1 MIKLLGCFM
10 IVGASVFIGLNYI
23 RSLRVRVAGIRAM
36 IELLTS
42 IKIKINYELSALPK
56 LIKELKDKSSYP
68 ICDFLDECVLQLN
81 DNNGLKEA
89 WILSVNK
96 FSKQMNLT
104 NADTSVLYEFS
115 AGLGDS
121 DLSGQIA
128 NIQLYTEML
137 EKNLFEAE
145 NILKEK
151 SKVTLS
157 CSLFGSLII
166 LVLLI

>member
-1 MIKLLGCFM
+1 MIKLLGCM
-10 IVGASVFIGLNYI
+10 MMVGASVFIGLNYI
-23 RSLRVRVAGIRAM
+23 RNLRVRVNGLRAM
-36 IELLTS
+36 IEFLSTVR
-42 IKIKINYELSALPK
+42 IKISYELSALPE
-56 LIKELKDKSSYP
+56 LIRELREKSSYP
-68 ICDFLDECVLQLN
+68 VSDFLDECIIHL
-81 DNNGLKEA
+81 DGGSDLKDA
-89 WILSVNK
+89 WRLAVNK
-96 FSKQMNLT
+96 FSKQMNLSKSDISIL
-104 NADTSVLYEFS
+104 NEFS

-137 EKNLFEAE
+137 EKNLLESE

>member
-1 MIKLLGCFM
+1 MIKLLGCLM
-10 IVGASVFIGLNYI
+10 IVGASVFVALNYI
-23 RSLRVRVAGIRAM
+23 RNLGVRVVGIRAM
-36 IELLTS
+36 IELLAS
-42 IKIKINYELSALPK
+42 IKIKISYELLPLPE
-56 LIKELKDKSSYP
+56 LIKELKEKSSYP
-68 ICDFLDECVLQLN
+68 ISDFLDECILHLN
-81 DNNGLKEA
+81 DNKSLKNA
-89 WILSVNK
+89 WLLAANK
-96 FSKQMNLT
+96 YSSQMCFT
-104 NADTSVLYEFS
+104 KEDTSILNEFA

-137 EKNLFEAE
+137 EKNLIESE

-157 CSLFGSLII
+157 CSLFGSLVI

>member
-1 MIKLLGCFM
+1 MIKLLGCLM
-10 IVGASVFIGLNYI
+10 VAGASVLMALNYI
-23 RSLRVRVAGIRAM
+23 KNLRVRVKGLRAM
-36 IELLTS
+36 IEFFTV
-42 IKIKINYELSALPK
+42 IRIKINYELSSIPE
-56 LIKELKDKSSYP
+56 LIRGLKEKSSYP
-68 ICDFLDECVLQLN
+68 ISAFLSECVSHLDE
-81 DNNGLKEA
+81 GKELKEA
-89 WILSVNK
+89 WHLGIKS
-96 FSKQMNLT
+96 FSRQMCLT
-104 NADTSVLYEFS
+104 NSDTSMLSEFS

-137 EKNLFEAE
+137 EKNLQEAE
-145 NILKEK
+145 KILKEK